1 MPRRFAIVN
10 EKGQEFLL
18 DDLKNYAFL
27 TSPSGLGYSYDTE
40 YQNIGD
46 VFIEDIRKRNQGSMT
61 ADLNFRNYDNYNNFV
76 NFIELSESI
85 SLSYEIPF
93 NIKPLRKFYIDV
105 NIQEYVRIQKKK

>member
-18 DDLKNYAFL
+18 DDLTNYAFL

-61 ADLNFRNYDNYNNFV
+61 ACLLYTSKRY
-76 NFIELSESI
+76 I
-85 SLSYEIPF
+85 
-93 NIKPLRKFYIDV
+93 NI
-105 NIQEYVRIQKKK
+105 NS